1 MPVDMEKLKEIS
13 AATPARPRGV
23 EGLLHDLHRAP
34 ELRRRVTLE
43 TAPLAPIPYER
54 EGRWFVVALLAV
66 PSPLPDGTEG
76 FFPPWAAVEWSWP
89 EQAVVKFDDLRE
101 REETALLRSRGA
113 LKAHPPDA
121 KASLEPLE
129 RALRARALFRA
140 LDKLLA
146 STPGQDRQLESL
158 AGHYAGLL
166 PPDAYLYYWT
176 LVPESRAWLRPD
188 AKAPTLSPRGGSEDD
203 LQTRGDNE
211 SATASSGARRSPDT
225 ERSSPEAE
233 RSSPD
238 TERSPDTK
246 RSQSAG
252 QSSAPE
258 QKGTESPSARSGV
271 PERPTDLTPRLGPW
285 LRKSLALAES
295 VELENVVSELKGLDS
310 RRRLPGFRLAFV
322 GEFNRGKSTLVNRL
336 LGRALLPVGA
346 LPTTA
351 CVTSLVAGAE
361 ERMEVFYP
369 DGRHETRP
377 LHESSWNDLAIASV
391 EGREQEAP
399 ARVRVT
405 LDSPWLRAADVEL
418 IDTPGV
424 GDLNTQR
431 AALVSDLL
439 SQCDAVVLVVSATSP
454 FSMTEAAFLEEEV
467 LSRHIPLILTVVSK
481 LDGIPAGERGKI
493 FDVIRERAAQVS
505 HGIPVISGGVLGADE
520 VQDEA
525 LDEVRRRI
533 EALAAEGDRRGW
545 RSRQIAGLI
554 AGSLARLVESGKGA
568 LDAAG
573 MEREE
578 RERALNEAK
587 AGLREDEMKW
597 EQLRIELEQRRLQC
611 EQELRKRIAAT
622 RGNLLDLLQF
632 ELKRTHDPKAWAE
645 REMPFRV
652 RRETAAFSRQLEDF
666 LIAAIARDFAW
677 LQSQVSNTFAARMA
691 RGAAPQAGQEVA
703 PVLPHLELADTQR
716 MRFLSRVGSGA
727 ATIAGYLIV
736 GPLASAA
743 AVAWGLASE
752 PFIDKK
758 VQAQRDIAMREVNRS
773 IDQFLDEYANRVS
786 ERLRGF
792 YRQLIADTKREQSAW
807 RGAKVAAL
815 EAGGGRKGN
824 AGERPWRQAI
834 EAASVLRDEINAAM
848 QG

>member
-1 MPVDMEKLKEIS
+1 MPVDLERLKEVS
-13 AATPARPRGV
+13 ATPPPRPQGV
-23 EGLLHDLHRAP
+23 EGLIHDLHRAP
-34 ELRRRVTLE
+34 ELSRRVTLE

-54 EGRWFVVALLAV
+54 GGRWFVVALLAV

-76 FFPPWAAVEWSWP
+76 FFPPWAAVEWSCP
-89 EQAVVKFDDLRE
+89 EQAVVKFEDLRE
-101 REETALLRSRGA
+101 REDMATLRSRGVM
-113 LKAHPPDA
+113 KAHPPDT

-129 RALRARALFRA
+129 RALRAKALFRA

-146 STPGQDRQLESL
+146 SPPGRDGQLESL

-166 PPDAYLYYWT
+166 PADAYLYYWT
-176 LVPESRAWLRPD
+176 LVPQSRAWLRPD
-188 AKAPTLSPRGGSEDD
+188 AKAPALSPRGGEDG
-203 LQTRGDNE
+203 LHTRGDNG
-211 SATASSGARRSPDT
+211 STSASSSAQQ
-225 ERSSPEAE
+225 
-233 RSSPD
+233 
-238 TERSPDTK
+238 SPDTK
-246 RSQSAG
+246 
-252 QSSAPE
+252 QSSGAGRLSAPK
-258 QKGTESPSARSGV
+258 QKETDVPSARTGV
-271 PERPTDLTPRLGPW
+271 PERPTDLTPLLGQW

-295 VELENVVSELKGLDS
+295 VALENVASELKGLDS
-310 RRRLPGFRLAFV
+310 RRRLPGFRLAFA
-322 GEFNRGKSTLVNRL
+322 GEFNRGKSTLINRL

-351 CVTSLVAGAE
+351 SVTSVIAGTD
-361 ERMEVFYP
+361 ERMEVLYP
-369 DGRHETRP
+369 DGKHETRP
-377 LHESSWNDLAIASV
+377 LQESSWSDLAIANV
-391 EGREQEAP
+391 EGREQEVP

-405 LDSPWLRAADVEL
+405 LDHPWLRATDVEL

-481 LDGIPAGERGKI
+481 LDVIHADERGKI
-493 FDVIRERAAQVS
+493 FDVVRERVAQVS
-505 HGIPVISGGVLGADE
+505 HAIPVISGGVRGAE
-520 VQDEA
+520 GFQDEA
-525 LDEVRRRI
+525 LDKVRQQI
-533 EALAAEGDRRGW
+533 GALAARGDRRGW

-554 AGSLARLVESGKGA
+554 AGSLARLIESGKGA
-568 LDAAG
+568 LEVAG
-573 MEREE
+573 MAREE
-578 RERALNEAK
+578 RARALNEAK
-587 AGLREDEMKW
+587 AGLHEDEMKW
-597 EQLRIELEQRRLQC
+597 EQLRIELEERRLRC

-622 RGNLLDLLQF
+622 RANLVDLLHF
-632 ELKRTHDPKAWAE
+632 ELKRTPDPKAWAE
-645 REMPFRV
+645 REMSFRV

-666 LIAAIARDFAW
+666 LIATLARHFAW
-677 LQSQVSNTFAARMA
+677 LQSQVLNTFAAQMA
-691 RGAAPQAGQEVA
+691 RGTAPQMGQDVA

-716 MRFLSRVGSGA
+716 LRFLSRVGSGA

-758 VQAQRDIAMREVNRS
+758 VQAQRDMVMREVNRS
-773 IDQFLDEYANRVS
+773 IDQFLDEYVNRVS
-786 ERLRGF
+786 ERLRQF

-815 EAGGGRKGN
+815 EAGVGHNGN
-824 AGERPWRQAI
+824 AGEQPWRQTI
-834 EAASVLRDEINAAM
+834 EAASALRDEINAAL